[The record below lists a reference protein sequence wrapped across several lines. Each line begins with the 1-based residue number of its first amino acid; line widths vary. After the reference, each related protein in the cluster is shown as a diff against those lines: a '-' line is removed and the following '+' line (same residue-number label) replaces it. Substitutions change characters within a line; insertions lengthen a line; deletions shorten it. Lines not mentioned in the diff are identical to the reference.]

1 MKTAVEREA
10 VERGVIRDL
19 RDGKLSDKEIAA
31 LLNKSGILGKD
42 WTAEKVT
49 ARADEREAA

>member
-19 RDGKLSDKEIAA
+19 RDGKLSDKDIAA

>member
-1 MKTAVEREA
+1 MRAAVERET

-19 RDGKLSDKEIAA
+19 RDGKLSDDGIAV
-31 LLNKSGILGKD
+31 LLNRAGILGKN

-49 ARADEREAA
+49 ARADDHKTA